1 MATLHIREIKQPPPP
16 VPNDSIHY
24 PESDGEPVA
33 ESGFQYVPA
42 TYATSALSA
51 HYADIPHIHVA
62 GNMFIYY
69 QEGNPAMSVAPDVY
83 LIPNLDKR
91 LRTSYFM
98 WLEGRV
104 PMFIMEVTSNSTWR
118 EDIGRKRELYESWG
132 VSEYWLYDP
141 TEETRLTPLLQGFRL
156 VDGVYE
162 PIEIELDG
170 DLYWGFS
177 SVLDMELHAR
187 KDWFRFFNRSTGEY
201 LNNLEEAEVAR
212 LSAERELELEHEAR
226 LTVERARE
234 SEREARLTAERARDE
249 EQARREELE
258 RLLREHG
265 IEPTR

>member
-83 LIPNLDKR
+83 VIPNLDEC
-91 LRTSYFM
+91 LRASYFM
-98 WLEGRV
+98 WLEGQV
-104 PMFIMEVTSNSTWR
+104 PMFIMEVTSNSAWR

-141 TEETRLTPLLQGFRL
+141 TEETRLTQGFRL
-156 VDGVYE
+156 VDGVYK

-170 DLYWGFS
+170 DLYRGFS
-177 SVLDMELHAR
+177 SVLDMELDAR

-201 LNNLEEAEVAR
+201 LNNLDESEAAH
-212 LSAERELELEHEAR
+212 LSAERELELEH
-226 LTVERARE
+226 
-234 SEREARLTAERARDE
+234 EARLTAERARDE